1 MALFTDGAISTIGE
15 LLGYESAVLEV
26 AKTEGIDLT
35 KKLTLAQE
43 ELSVELEALL
53 ARQEDTRT
61 LDYVVVTEALHKWH
75 TFRTLGLV
83 YRDAYNHQL
92 NDRYLGK
99 WQEYDRMADWAHR
112 ALLDTGLGM
121 TSAPVPRAEQPEVST
136 TAAMGAA
143 AATYFVEITWV
154 TPAGDEGAPS
164 EITALTTAAGSVPLL
179 RAVDPPAS
187 GLGWNVY
194 AGTSPAELTLQNKAP
209 LGANQAWTAPGAGLV
224 KGRPVGNG
232 QAADSFLRIRGVF
245 NRG

>member
-1 MALFTDGAISTIGE
+1 MALFTDGSISTIGE

-35 KKLTLAQE
+35 KKLALAQE

-53 ARQEDTRT
+53 ARQEDTRS
-61 LDYVVVTEALHKWH
+61 LGYVVVTEALHKWH
-75 TFRTLGLV
+75 TFRALGLV
-83 YRDAYNHQL
+83 YRDAYHRQL

-121 TSAPVPRAEQPEVST
+121 TGAPVPRAEQPEVSS
-136 TAAMGAA
+136 AAAGGAA
-143 AATYFVEITWV
+143 AATYFVSITWAV
-154 TPAGDEGAPS
+154 PGGIEGAPS
-164 EITALTTAAGSVPLL
+164 AVTAFTSAAGSVPLL
-179 RAVDPPAS
+179 RAVDPPAG

-194 AGTSPAELTLQNKAP
+194 AGYSPSELALQNNAP
-209 LGANQAWTAPGAGLV
+209 LGPNQAWTGPATGL
-224 KGRPVGNG
+224 KRGRLVGNG
-232 QAADSFLRIRGVF
+232 QQAETFLRIRGVF